1 MYYELRDMPLS
12 SPHRYIRFVLGEQRR
27 DDLDRVYFINHQ
39 MNDIIGRW
47 SVAPSSTTTNRVA
60 AVAVEDEWILYL
72 IHKTHNIV
80 ETHTRKCIYDIYCV
94 TYA

>member
-47 SVAPSSTTTNRVA
+47 SVVGRP
-60 AVAVEDEWILYL
+60 II
-72 IHKTHNIV
+72 IHRRRRIGSPPLPLRMNGY
-80 ETHTRKCIYDIYCV
+80 CI
-94 TYA
+94 